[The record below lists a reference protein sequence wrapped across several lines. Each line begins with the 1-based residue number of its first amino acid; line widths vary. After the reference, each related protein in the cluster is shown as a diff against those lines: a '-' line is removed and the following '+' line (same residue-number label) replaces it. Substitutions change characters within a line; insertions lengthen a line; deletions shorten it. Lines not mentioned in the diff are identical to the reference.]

1 MVRLSGE
8 FTFDFQLWKAVR
20 LARDLNP
27 DSIPM
32 DLKVRGIPIPHG
44 LRAESFAKHFIDKV
58 NMNANKT
65 KVDQNVYNG
74 KNNLIVGCRTL

>member
-1 MVRLSGE
+1 
-8 FTFDFQLWKAVR
+8 
-20 LARDLNP
+20 
-27 DSIPM
+27 M